1 MRGRAVLV
9 LLTCRVIIEYSGGD
23 NVATVEEL
31 ALQLL
36 LRHALGQAADVQIG
50 AFNALA
56 AGPGVRHLQRASERT
71 RGRDVAWRARA
82 ADGASQREKKITQ
95 QSKSHDSWHTK

>member
-1 MRGRAVLV
+1 MSVVEPRLV
-9 LLTCRVIIEYSGGD
+9 LTCRVIIEYSGGD

-71 RGRDVAWRARA
+71 RGRDVAWRARTERA
-82 ADGASQREKKITQ
+82 KERK
-95 QSKSHDSWHTK
+95 KSHNRVSHMIHGTRSR